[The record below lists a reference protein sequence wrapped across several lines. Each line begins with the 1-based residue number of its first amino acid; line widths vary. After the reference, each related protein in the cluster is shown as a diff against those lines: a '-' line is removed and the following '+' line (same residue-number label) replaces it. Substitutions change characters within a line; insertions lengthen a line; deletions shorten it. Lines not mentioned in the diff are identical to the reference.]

1 MTYRKLISFIQE
13 NLRHVSKNTVSPQHL
28 SQELF
33 SSPSPEQYDRSSA
46 LISFCHKGGGPSS
59 PSSQSRA
66 TVSLQVKQISNMS
79 HPTQLHV
86 AKVRFQTG
94 ETERMRIEADFPIPS
109 PLQGRKTVPDW
120 TQSSQAFKQIKKKN
134 VNNKIK
140 I

>member
-1 MTYRKLISFIQE
+1 MTYRKLINLIQE
-13 NLRHVSKNTVSPQHL
+13 NIRHLSKNTVSPQHL

-86 AKVRFQTG
+86 AKVRFKKS
-94 ETERMRIEADFPIPS
+94 ESERIEADFPIPS
-109 PLQGRKTVPDW
+109 PLWGRKRVLDW
-120 TQSSQAFKQIKKKN
+120 IQFSQAFKQIKKKN